1 MFNSNLLSN
10 CRKAVNQAKYS
21 ATAERK
27 AKAIAL
33 LTELTEA
40 VTSLEVVKPKAKK
53 KSKAKPKAKSTAK
66 PKAKAKSKTSKAR
79 QVAEAKVS
87 KVDLTKL
94 TKKELLAML
103 SA

>member
-1 MFNSNLLSN
+1 MFNSNLLSD

-27 AKAIAL
+27 AKALAL

-53 KSKAKPKAKSTAK
+53 KSTTK